1 MESDKIKLIPK
12 PHLKLRRIGS
22 RHMIVEASD
31 SCVNLTNVYSL
42 NGIAARLWE
51 AVCKD
56 GCRTPG
62 NWRRSCARSTMS
74 GTAAPCATWSAR

>member
-42 NGIAARLWE
+42 NGCLLYTSPSPR
-51 AVCKD
+51 D
-56 GCRTPG
+56 
-62 NWRRSCARSTMS
+62 
-74 GTAAPCATWSAR
+74 